1 MMAMLL
7 SGFLQA
13 ITSAGASNDTCCV
26 YWPLGPGNQTKA
38 GCEAGGDARHDGG
51 SYHWNTGRGTPTA
64 VCGEKL
70 GCDCCRIGP
79 PNKTI
84 CQGNGKPPAP
94 PPVPNPP
101 APGVTVFHGNEAPG
115 YGWYFFPRLLQTPS
129 GELLVFSEA
138 HKVCGHAS
146 DKGWIDIVLKRSTNN
161 GESWGPVEVVHSEA
175 AQSPGTWIGNPAP
188 LIDTETST
196 LWLVMSRNNT
206 DVLAM
211 CSSDWGKTW
220 GKPSV
225 ISSQVLA
232 PQWRSK
238 PSWQV
243 RACTVVVGASTAE
256 ADVVITCS
264 AVSLRAL

>member
-1 MMAMLL
+1 M
-7 SGFLQA
+7 
-13 ITSAGASNDTCCV
+13 
-26 YWPLGPGNQTKA
+26 
-38 GCEAGGDARHDGG
+38 
-51 SYHWNTGRGTPTA
+51 
-64 VCGEKL
+64 
-70 GCDCCRIGP
+70 
-79 PNKTI
+79 
-84 CQGNGKPPAP
+84 
-94 PPVPNPP
+94 
-101 APGVTVFHGNEAPG
+101 
-115 YGWYFFPRLLQTPS
+115 
-129 GELLVFSEA
+129 
-138 HKVCGHAS
+138 CGHAS

-211 CSSDWGKTW
+211 SSSDWGKTW
-220 GKPSV
+220 GKPGV

-232 PQWRSK
+232 PRWRSK

-243 RACTVVVGASTAE
+243 RACTVVLGASTAE
-256 ADVVITCS
+256 ADVVTTYC